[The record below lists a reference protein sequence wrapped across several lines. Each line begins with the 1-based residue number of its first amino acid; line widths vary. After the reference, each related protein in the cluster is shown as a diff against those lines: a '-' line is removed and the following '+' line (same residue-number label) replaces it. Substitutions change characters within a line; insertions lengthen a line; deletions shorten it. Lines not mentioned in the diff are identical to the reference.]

1 MLHSEIMT
9 AMQER
14 VKINILVFDNCGF
27 GCINN
32 LQMNHGVGSLATEF
46 RYRNADGEIK
56 GDLIPVDYAKVASGY
71 GLKTYTVRTI
81 DELKSAISDARRQN
95 NSTLIDLKVIPKTM
109 TDGYRTWWNV
119 GVSTTS
125 EKPEVLEAAKR
136 VLEMRKKARQ
146 Y

>member
-14 VKINILVFDNCGF
+14 VKINILLFDNCGF

-46 RYRNADGEIK
+46 RYRNAEGEIK
-56 GDLIPVDYAKVASGY
+56 GDLIPVDYAMVASGY
-71 GLKTYTVRTI
+71 GLASYTVRSI
-81 DELKSAISDARRQN
+81 EELKSAIAESRRHSI
-95 NSTLIDLKVIPKTM
+95 STLIDLKIIPKTM
-109 TDGYRTWWNV
+109 TDGYKTWWNV

-125 EKPEVLEAAKR
+125 EKPEVREAAKR
-136 VLEMRKKARQ
+136 VLEMRAKARK